1 MEADESRDASRAG
14 KSNLLAAKLKK
25 IKNNV

>member
-1 MEADESRDASRAG
+1 MEADEARDASLAC